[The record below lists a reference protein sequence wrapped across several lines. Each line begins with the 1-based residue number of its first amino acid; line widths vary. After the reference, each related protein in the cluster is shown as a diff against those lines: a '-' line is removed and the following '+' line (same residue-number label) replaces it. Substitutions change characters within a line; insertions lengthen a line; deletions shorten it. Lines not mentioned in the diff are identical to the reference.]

1 MDDLENKIKQV
12 EDLPN
17 KQIKVKGF
25 KFSGASIMALFALIS
40 TILGSLY
47 GGFLL
52 YQKVEALAS
61 LDLGDISSQ
70 MKKTSADVMRIE
82 EHANTIKLELKKDM
96 TDLRNSQWNLESKVD
111 GKLQSVD
118 TKLTNYDTKLD
129 RFEIKVDKTKTDME
143 KRIQESWNFSLYNV
157 YGRENAFQINFQ
169 DDPKDLS
176 RTQIIQT
183 SLFRWVPS
191 VTYQFKF

>member
-1 MDDLENKIKQV
+1 MDDLENRIKQI

-17 KQIKVKGF
+17 QQIKVKGF
-25 KFSGASIMALFALIS
+25 KFSGASIMALFALLS
-40 TILGSLY
+40 TIIGSMY

-129 RFEIKVDKTKTDME
+129 RFEIKVEKTKTDME
-143 KRIQESWNFSLYNV
+143 KRIQESLDNPLAN
-157 YGRENAFQINFQ
+157 
-169 DDPKDLS
+169 
-176 RTQIIQT
+176 
-183 SLFRWVPS
+183 
-191 VTYQFKF
+191 